1 MLILEYLGL
10 LLLLIILFIGWGLKY
25 IDCDIWSPI
34 NLCLLFWGISIIST
48 MYLLPIIYL
57 KIDEMLFLIIFL
69 GISGLFIG
77 YFFIKTVKINKN
89 FIEMYNCCLEAKNEK
104 ITNIFFLILTIIIF
118 LISVDYYISQIGL
131 IATVG
136 VEVNEALNSYRMAY
150 LNGEIQIPFY
160 VRQCNKLLIV
170 LAYISVYNLASK
182 IILKKGPLYTSISI
196 IVLILFMIGTV
207 VQAARTNIVHVMI
220 GFMIY
225 ISIFFIK
232 KYRKG
237 LSLKINIKIL
247 FLGGIF
253 VIFFGFLGQVMGRG
267 NQFDI
272 FETISFYFGSGIIG
286 LNQALK
292 NSNYYIPHFWGD
304 GTFSG
309 IWRCINDYIIDI
321 NYTYTQPFS
330 NLNGLSIGNTFT
342 GFYRYYCDFGIVGVI
357 IITFCIGYFLNRFYN
372 YVINKNCSY
381 MAFILYGYFIHGIV
395 LLSYDE
401 NLLSAQLSFALIND
415 IIYIYLIRLMFFKKR
430 NKIYE

>member
-160 VRQCNKLLIV
+160 VRQCNRLLIV

-182 IILKKGPLYTSISI
+182 IILKKRSI
-196 IVLILFMIGTV
+196 I
-207 VQAARTNIVHVMI
+207 H
-220 GFMIY
+220 
-225 ISIFFIK
+225 
-232 KYRKG
+232 
-237 LSLKINIKIL
+237 ININYCIDFIYDRNSCSGCK
-247 FLGGIF
+247 
-253 VIFFGFLGQVMGRG
+253 
-267 NQFDI
+267 NKYCSCNDW
-272 FETISFYFGSGIIG
+272 FY
-286 LNQALK
+286 
-292 NSNYYIPHFWGD
+292 D
-304 GTFSG
+304 
-309 IWRCINDYIIDI
+309 
-321 NYTYTQPFS
+321 
-330 NLNGLSIGNTFT
+330 
-342 GFYRYYCDFGIVGVI
+342 
-357 IITFCIGYFLNRFYN
+357 
-372 YVINKNCSY
+372 
-381 MAFILYGYFIHGIV
+381 LY
-395 LLSYDE
+395 
-401 NLLSAQLSFALIND
+401 
-415 IIYIYLIRLMFFKKR
+415 
-430 NKIYE
+430 